1 MSINYTNTIIAL
13 CPYCDN
19 NIPLLTLTELDIII
33 CCHCSGFSTISLK
46 DYLSKL
52 TSNRKCTYINR
63 CEEHNEIFNKYD
75 ISSHEYFCPKCII
88 DNQYYS
94 SIQEIADESIVT
106 RVKENLSKAKIYL
119 NSYFLSLKN
128 KIELK
133 EENKQ
138 SIENAYNECIEENN
152 LLLKFYE
159 IILDN
164 YHYDNFNM
172 SNNLSQALN
181 LNFNKPFD
189 EKDNESII
197 AYFNSFRFNQMKYVK
212 CIKEENLH
220 PYSIE
225 NIILVKLFDGRIA
238 TCNDEKKVIVYD
250 PLNDYHCDVVI
261 EDADLYPSS
270 LCQL

>member
-138 SIENAYNECIEENN
+138 SIENAYNKYIMNA
-152 LLLKFYE
+152 LKKITSY
-159 IILDN
+159 
-164 YHYDNFNM
+164 
-172 SNNLSQALN
+172 
-181 LNFNKPFD
+181 
-189 EKDNESII
+189 
-197 AYFNSFRFNQMKYVK
+197 
-212 CIKEENLH
+212 
-220 PYSIE
+220 
-225 NIILVKLFDGRIA
+225 
-238 TCNDEKKVIVYD
+238 
-250 PLNDYHCDVVI
+250 
-261 EDADLYPSS
+261 
-270 LCQL
+270 